1 MAGASWL
8 QGTVVTMFAPLQ
20 AGGLP
25 IGLPPN
31 RVYDNSRARQDLDW
45 APRYDFA
52 YVLAQLQRD
61 RDPRSPLARVVGSKG
76 YHAEK
81 SSDGPYPVE

>member
-1 MAGASWL
+1 M
-8 QGTVVTMFAPLQ
+8 
-20 AGGLP
+20 LP
-25 IGLPPN
+25 HID
-31 RVYDNSRARQDLDW
+31 RVYDNSHARQDLGW

-76 YHAEK
+76 YHAK
-81 SSDGPYPVE
+81 KCSDGPYAVE